1 MNVDFCASK
10 AFKIDSKEL
19 KDKLFIEIGS
29 LIGIKLKDDYFPGA
43 QPVTIEKKDINK
55 LKNGYMVCEKTDGER
70 AVLILINLNNKPM
83 CFLINRNNELYFMD
97 LSFKKELFEGTIMDG
112 ELIKTNKDEWN
123 YLIHDCLAY
132 NGSSFMDLPH
142 SLRYGCIIDCIVK
155 RYSHKET
162 DVFFIKTK
170 LFYKF
175 GPGIDKTWEH
185 IKSTTENKID
195 GLIFTSIYDTI
206 KFGRDYNLLK
216 WKEFHTIDFL
226 VKKVGKK
233 INLYYTKK
241 GTNVIYRS
249 YTIKEA
255 SHIIS
260 FMKESD
266 LMDGIIIEFKVNCET
281 DCFTPYRL
289 RGDKNKPNGEITVN
303 NTIIN
308 IKENIKI
315 EDLI

>member
-1 MNVDFCASK
+1 MEKPKCLTKLDDISLHDLK
-10 AFKIDSKEL
+10 AFMQFMYIDKWNEDS
-19 KDKLFIEIGS
+19 
-29 LIGIKLKDDYFPGA
+29 DYP
-43 QPVTIEKKDINK
+43 Q
-55 LKNGYMVCEKTDGER
+55 LM
-70 AVLILINLNNKPM
+70 
-83 CFLINRNNELYFMD
+83 ELYN
-97 LSFKKELFEGTIMDG
+97 E
-112 ELIKTNKDEWN
+112 
-123 YLIHDCLAY
+123 
-132 NGSSFMDLPH
+132 
-142 SLRYGCIIDCIVK
+142 II
-155 RYSHKET
+155 
-162 DVFFIKTK
+162 
-170 LFYKF
+170 
-175 GPGIDKTWEH
+175 
-185 IKSTTENKID
+185 STTENKID
-195 GLIFTSIYDTI
+195 GLIFTSIYDPI

-226 VKKVGKK
+226 VKKVSKK

-249 YTIKEA
+249 FSIKEA

-260 FMKESD
+260 FVKESD

-315 EDLI
+315 EDLIV